1 MSNYQDIRIASS
13 DASFRR
19 YFRVTYEKQSYIVMD
34 APPDKENCSTFI
46 QVAKI
51 FSEMEINVPKLIK
64 TSSDEGFILMTDF
77 GSEQYLDILNLN
89 VSENNTQYK
98 DAINSLLNMQK
109 KGKAY
114 QEMFLPYS
122 ESLIREEMSLFID
135 WFLDRHHGYQ
145 LSKTETESWQDC
157 VHILTQNALSQPQVL
172 VHRDYHS
179 RNLMVLDSHNPGI
192 LDFQDAVI
200 GPITYDLVSLLRDC
214 YLSLK
219 SDVVAEFSSYFYRNL
234 DEQVITGITQNQ
246 FAKFFDLMGVQRH
259 LKAVGI
265 FSRLNY
271 RDGKSIYLNDIPR
284 TLDYILTVAENYPE
298 VLFLV
303 KLIKKVRSK
312 G

>member
-1 MSNYQDIRIASS
+1 
-13 DASFRR
+13 
-19 YFRVTYEKQSYIVMD
+19 MD

-51 FSEMEINVPKLIK
+51 FREMEINVPKLIK

-77 GSEQYLDILNLN
+77 GSVQYLDILNSN

-98 DAINSLLNMQK
+98 DAINTLHNMQK

-145 LSKTETESWQDC
+145 LSKSEIVRWQDC
-157 VHILTQNALSQPQVL
+157 KHILTQNALSQPQVL
-172 VHRDYHS
+172 VHRDFHS
-179 RNLMVLDSHNPGI
+179 RNLMFLDSGNPGI
-192 LDFQDAVI
+192 IDFQDAVI

-214 YLSLK
+214 YISLN
-219 SDVVAEFSSYFYRNL
+219 SDVVADFSLYFYKNL
-234 DEQVITGITQNQ
+234 DEEDKAGISHNQ
-246 FAKFFDLMGVQRH
+246 FTKFFDLMGIQRH

-265 FSRLNY
+265 FTRLNY

-284 TLDYILTVAENYPE
+284 TLEYILTVAENYPE
-298 VLFLV
+298 IIFLV
-303 KLIKKVRSK
+303 ELIKKLRSK

>member
-1 MSNYQDIRIASS
+1 
-13 DASFRR
+13 
-19 YFRVTYEKQSYIVMD
+19 MD

-51 FSEMEINVPKLIK
+51 FREMEINVPKIIK

-77 GSEQYLDILNLN
+77 GSVQYLDILNSN

-98 DAINSLLNMQK
+98 DAINTLHNMQK

-145 LSKTETESWQDC
+145 LSKSEIARWQDC
-157 VHILTQNALSQPQVL
+157 THILTQNALSQPQVL
-172 VHRDYHS
+172 VHRDFHS
-179 RNLMVLDSHNPGI
+179 RNLMFLDSGNPGI

-214 YLSLK
+214 YVSLN
-219 SDVVAEFSSYFYRNL
+219 SDVVADFSLYFYKNL
-234 DEQVITGITQNQ
+234 DEEDKAGISHNQ
-246 FAKFFDLMGVQRH
+246 FTKFFDLMGIQRH

-265 FSRLNY
+265 FTRLNY

-284 TLDYILTVAENYPE
+284 TLEYILTVAENYPE
-298 VLFLV
+298 IIFLV
-303 KLIKKVRSK
+303 ELIKKLRSK

>member
-1 MSNYQDIRIASS
+1 
-13 DASFRR
+13 
-19 YFRVTYEKQSYIVMD
+19 
-34 APPDKENCSTFI
+34 
-46 QVAKI
+46 
-51 FSEMEINVPKLIK
+51 
-64 TSSDEGFILMTDF
+64 
-77 GSEQYLDILNLN
+77 
-89 VSENNTQYK
+89 
-98 DAINSLLNMQK
+98 MQE

-135 WFLDRHHGYQ
+135 WFLAQHHGYQ
-145 LSKTETESWQDC
+145 LSKAEIASWQDC
-157 VHILTQNALSQPQVL
+157 TNLLTQNALSQPQVL

-179 RNLMVLDSHNPGI
+179 RNLMHLDSNNPGI

-214 YLSLK
+214 YILLK

-234 DEQVITGITQNQ
+234 DEVEKAGISYKKFT
-246 FAKFFDLMGVQRH
+246 KFFDLMGVQRH

-284 TLDYILTVAENYPE
+284 TLKYILTVAENYPE
-298 VLFLV
+298 ILFLV
-303 KLIKKVRSK
+303 ELIKKVQSK

>member
-1 MSNYQDIRIASS
+1 
-13 DASFRR
+13 
-19 YFRVTYEKQSYIVMD
+19 MD

-51 FSEMEINVPKLIK
+51 FSEMGINVPKLIK

-77 GSEQYLDILNLN
+77 GSEQYLDILKPN

-98 DAINSLLNMQK
+98 DAINTLLNMQK
-109 KGKAY
+109 NGKAC

-122 ESLIREEMSLFID
+122 ESLIKEEMSLFID
-135 WFLDRHHGYQ
+135 WFLNHRHGYQ
-145 LSKTETESWQDC
+145 LSKSETESWQDC

-179 RNLMVLDSHNPGI
+179 RNLMFLDSHNPGI

-214 YLSLK
+214 YISLN
-219 SDVVAEFSSYFYRNL
+219 SDVVADFSLYFYKNL
-234 DEQVITGITQNQ
+234 DEEDKAGISHNQ
-246 FAKFFDLMGVQRH
+246 FNRFFDLMGVQRH

-265 FSRLNY
+265 FTRLNY

-284 TLDYILTVAENYPE
+284 TLKYILTVAENYPE
-298 VLFLV
+298 IIFLV
-303 KLIKKVRSK
+303 KLIKKVK
-312 G
+312 CIG

>member
-1 MSNYQDIRIASS
+1 
-13 DASFRR
+13 
-19 YFRVTYEKQSYIVMD
+19 MD
-34 APPDKENCSTFI
+34 APPDKEDCSTFI

-51 FSEMEINVPKLIK
+51 FREMEINVPKLIK
-64 TSSDEGFILMTDF
+64 TSSEEGFILMTDF
-77 GSEQYLDILNLN
+77 GSEQYLDILNSN
-89 VSENNTQYK
+89 VSEINTQYK
-98 DAINSLLNMQK
+98 DAINTLHNIQK

-122 ESLIREEMSLFID
+122 ESLIRKEMSLFID
-135 WFLDRHHGYQ
+135 WFIGHHHGYR
-145 LSKTETESWQDC
+145 LSKSEAESWLDC
-157 VHILTQNALSQPQVL
+157 VHVLTQNAISQPQVL

-179 RNLMVLDSHNPGI
+179 RNLMFLDSNNPGI

-214 YLSLK
+214 YISLNL
-219 SDVVAEFSSYFYRNL
+219 DVVADFSLYFYKNL
-234 DEQVITGITQNQ
+234 DEEDKAGISHHQ
-246 FAKFFDLMGVQRH
+246 FTKFFDLMGIQRH

-284 TLDYILTVAENYPE
+284 TLNYILTVAEDYPE
-298 VLFLV
+298 IIFLV
-303 KLIKKVRSK
+303 KLIKKVKCR

>member
-1 MSNYQDIRIASS
+1 
-13 DASFRR
+13 
-19 YFRVTYEKQSYIVMD
+19 MD

-51 FSEMEINVPKLIK
+51 FREMEINVPKLIK

-77 GSEQYLDILNLN
+77 GSVQYLDILNSN

-98 DAINSLLNMQK
+98 DAINTLHNMQK

-114 QEMFLPYS
+114 KEMFLPYS
-122 ESLIREEMSLFID
+122 ERLIREEMSLFID
-135 WFLDRHHGYQ
+135 WFLDHQHGYQ
-145 LSKTETESWQDC
+145 LSKSEIARWQDC
-157 VHILTQNALSQPQVL
+157 THILTQNALSQPQVL
-172 VHRDYHS
+172 VHRDFHS
-179 RNLMVLDSHNPGI
+179 RNLMFLDSGNPGI

-214 YLSLK
+214 YVSLN
-219 SDVVAEFSSYFYRNL
+219 SDVVADFSLYFYKNL
-234 DEQVITGITQNQ
+234 DEEDKAGISHNQ
-246 FAKFFDLMGVQRH
+246 FTKFFDLMGIQRH

-265 FSRLNY
+265 FTRLNY

-284 TLDYILTVAENYPE
+284 TLEYILTVAENYPE
-298 VLFLV
+298 IIFLV
-303 KLIKKVRSK
+303 ELIKKLRSK